1 MTGSLYIH
9 GQTWLHRV
17 PAGRKLLLLALA
29 GVGLTAVHSLIGL
42 SFALPLVLALIYQTG
57 VSAGRLWNQVRPL
70 FWFMLAL
77 AVYTS
82 FVQDVMLAGQMML
95 RLSSLILLALVVSFT
110 TPISQMMAV
119 VEWLLQPLERL
130 GWVNAS
136 KVALTIGLTLRLIPE
151 LALQWRDIRDAQAAR
166 GMTAN
171 PVTLLVPMLVRT
183 IRRAEEIAEAIDAR
197 AVD

>member
-29 GVGLTAVHSLIGL
+29 GVGLTAAHSLIGL
-42 SFALPLVLALIYQTG
+42 SFALSLVLVLIYQTG